1 MLVNLNLI
9 WVDAQN
15 CLFKTTQISINTFVL
30 FGSLGKLTV
39 NSQWGLLFSHM
50 SGSHVGVHAMLLTRS
65 ITPTHRYSTEG
76 WNIPPMCDWL
86 TQARS
91 MNVKIHLELWLNSH
105 SNILWLWTLS
115 HWLFGTVPSW
125 RSLLTNW
132 FMQAEAC
139 SLLVSRDNQTH
150 QISTWQLRKS
160 NPNLIPWA
168 G

>member
-91 MNVKIHLELWLNSH
+91 MNVKIHLEL
-105 SNILWLWTLS
+105 
-115 HWLFGTVPSW
+115 
-125 RSLLTNW
+125 
-132 FMQAEAC
+132 
-139 SLLVSRDNQTH
+139 
-150 QISTWQLRKS
+150 
-160 NPNLIPWA
+160 
-168 G
+168 